1 MSSDIPNMS
10 PILATFEPMIFPKTR
25 PPAPELIAD
34 IEVNNSGAEVATD
47 TMVRPTIT
55 GGTPSSLANVEQL
68 SERKSPPLVK
78 RKSPI
83 KVDPA
88 KNAINPRNEISL
100 RAEPQMSI
108 NSYTNEREFAILS
121 SY

>member
-34 IEVNNSGAEVATD
+34 IEVNNSGAEVDTE
-47 TMVRPTIT
+47 TMVRPTMT
-55 GGTPSSLANVEQL
+55 GGTPSSLAKAEQL

-88 KNAINPRNEISL
+88 KNAIKPRNEISL
-100 RAEPQMSI
+100 RATPQMSI
-108 NSYTNEREFAILS
+108 NSYTNEREFAILC